1 MNKEQV
7 SRSVQ
12 KFQHSLLGSMRVAKD
27 EAGKEWFCLGDVS
40 KCLGIENSTLIKK
53 RLKRGG
59 LSTIYT
65 PYLVENQHGK
75 KGRTMQE
82 MTYIDEANLYRC
94 IFQSRK
100 PEAEA
105 FQDWVFEEVLPN
117 VRRGGLP
124 SPEPAPIAGVRPIYY
139 CDSWYYNYSELCHA
153 IGYTEDGG
161 KGYQRIRG
169 LGNIKGY
176 KQEIRETRGNAH
188 RIKLATPKLAN
199 LIVELRKYEVAR
211 EEALFRFA
219 CESNPASK
227 QLAEVQPTTKK

>member
-40 KCLGIENSTLIKK
+40 KCLGIENSKQLKT
-53 RLKRGG
+53 RLKELGVCI
-59 LSTIYT
+59 IY
-65 PYLVENQHGK
+65 PYYAEGSKTNPKRVQA
-75 KGRTMQE
+75 T
-82 MTYIDEANLYRC
+82 TYIDEANLYRC

-105 FQDWVFEEVLPN
+105 FQDWVFEEVLPSI
-117 VRRGGLP
+117 RRGGLP

-176 KQEIRETRGNAH
+176 KQEIRETRGNAN